1 VKKKQTSGSI
11 SAFVSFRGLLFFLLC
26 APCFFL
32 YTNKLADA
40 TLLPKFFYASLLI
53 GICGIWMMQKKMP
66 ASLFFHP
73 AVLLLLAFALLSLA
87 EVFHGPNV
95 SDGLFV
101 ASCNL
106 ILPALV
112 LSFSSCFSHTNHGLQ
127 KTAFA
132 FSLINFLTCL
142 MAAYGFVE
150 YALQPGATHAQTY
163 RITGTFGH
171 KNILSEIILLT
182 APWHLML
189 AKENGLQK
197 KLAYAGFFFSLLMIT
212 MLLTRSVW
220 LATIASSGFAF
231 VLFFFFG
238 LRNQLHPPKF
248 PLQTILLFM
257 AALLTG
263 VLVYGFT
270 DSFETLFKQLRSMLG
285 FNYGSGGERIALW
298 KKTWQLSSGSLLL
311 GNGTGSWKT
320 EVLRY
325 GYSGLETQNN
335 LTFHQ
340 RPHNDFLW
348 VICENGIPGLFLYA
362 AAFILPLFVSI
373 KNYLK
378 TGSIE
383 YVICIHACISFFILS
398 FFAFPYERMEHKA
411 AMAAALAIPMI
422 RRQHVNQI
430 SFLRAKAIGIFL
442 LVLSIM
448 LLFVS
453 YYRIRGEYHLSK
465 AYKFRA
471 EQNWTQVIEQISKAE
486 NFLYRIDPTCTPL
499 LWYSGSAWYNLGNTD
514 SAFQDFSEA
523 YVLNPNHVHVLN
535 NLATCYEVKGY
546 HSEAISLYNKALRL
560 SPGFEE
566 ARYNLVA
573 SYFNANMFL
582 QSLHTFEYLKPDTL
596 NPLFN
601 TIFQAVIKKNLLI
614 LADSAAGLPIQN
626 QILAIHNV
634 DAWYRSIYFK
644 SKQTRIPFLLQ
655 AIEDAYFSL
664 DKPDK
669 MLSFDWYKRF
679 INKYKPS

>member
-669 MLSFDWYKRF
+669 MLSFVWYKRF

>member
-1 VKKKQTSGSI
+1 
-11 SAFVSFRGLLFFLLC
+11 
-26 APCFFL
+26 
-32 YTNKLADA
+32 
-40 TLLPKFFYASLLI
+40 
-53 GICGIWMMQKKMP
+53 
-66 ASLFFHP
+66 
-73 AVLLLLAFALLSLA
+73 
-87 EVFHGPNV
+87 
-95 SDGLFV
+95 
-101 ASCNL
+101 
-106 ILPALV
+106 
-112 LSFSSCFSHTNHGLQ
+112 
-127 KTAFA
+127 
-132 FSLINFLTCL
+132 
-142 MAAYGFVE
+142 
-150 YALQPGATHAQTY
+150 
-163 RITGTFGH
+163 
-171 KNILSEIILLT
+171 
-182 APWHLML
+182 
-189 AKENGLQK
+189 
-197 KLAYAGFFFSLLMIT
+197 
-212 MLLTRSVW
+212 
-220 LATIASSGFAF
+220 
-231 VLFFFFG
+231 
-238 LRNQLHPPKF
+238 
-248 PLQTILLFM
+248 
-257 AALLTG
+257 
-263 VLVYGFT
+263 
-270 DSFETLFKQLRSMLG
+270 
-285 FNYGSGGERIALW
+285 
-298 KKTWQLSSGSLLL
+298 
-311 GNGTGSWKT
+311 
-320 EVLRY
+320 
-325 GYSGLETQNN
+325 
-335 LTFHQ
+335 
-340 RPHNDFLW
+340 